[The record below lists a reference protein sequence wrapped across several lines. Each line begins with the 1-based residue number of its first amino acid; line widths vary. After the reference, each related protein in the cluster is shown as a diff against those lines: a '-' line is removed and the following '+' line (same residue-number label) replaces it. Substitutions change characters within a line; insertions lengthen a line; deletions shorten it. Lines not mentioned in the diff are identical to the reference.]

1 MKRNIILAIIL
12 AGGLFFTTGFFAV
25 RSSSQLAASL
35 VAFVEQPIDEI
46 VDEEPELLENIEI
59 NRDDEGNVE
68 VIATDKDINDVIQ
81 QALRQEEKLQGFV
94 NNASVRIFSGY
105 FEFYASMKQPLKGNF
120 MVRGRFTVKDG
131 RLIPEVMKV
140 KYGVFSIPTKLVIS
154 MINGATKTQ
163 SPNDWIQTSDIV
175 WKSVNFT
182 PGKIVINFQEEQ
194 SDYND
199 YNDDYNY

>member
-1 MKRNIILAIIL
+1 M
-12 AGGLFFTTGFFAV
+12 
-25 RSSSQLAASL
+25 
-35 VAFVEQPIDEI
+35 
-46 VDEEPELLENIEI
+46 
-59 NRDDEGNVE
+59 
-68 VIATDKDINDVIQ
+68 
-81 QALRQEEKLQGFV
+81 

-163 SPNDWIQTSDIV
+163 SPNDWIQTPDIV